1 MAGANEMRGPADW
14 IEWRMKRSLVA
25 AQAMPASYEALC
37 ES

>member
-1 MAGANEMRGPADW
+1 LTRSAQRFADW